1 MNPVGFA
8 AAALSGFVISLVGSG
23 FFALGFSTLL
33 IPLLAALYLLWLLI
47 SHRQHRGASLV
58 FVGWV
63 ILAAAIYGLGLNL
76 MTSIFSCV
84 LLAWIVRSVMRY
96 RRLHGIAADAAL
108 SVAAIG
114 VALSVAGYSHS
125 VFLSIWSYFLVQA
138 LVFLMPE
145 QKQRNGKRSNHDNS
159 SMERFEK
166 ARASAQAALQQ
177 INSVH

>member
-23 FFALGFSTLL
+23 LLALGFSTFL

-47 SHRQHRGASLV
+47 SHRQHREISLV
-58 FVGWV
+58 FVGWA
-63 ILAAAIYGLGLNL
+63 ILAAAIYGLGLGL

-96 RRLHGIAADAAL
+96 RRLHCIAADAVL

-114 VALSVAGYSHS
+114 IALSVAGYSHS

-145 QKQRNGKRSNHDNS
+145 QKSGKRSNHDNS

-177 INSVH
+177 INSAH